1 MVVGGVGDKQ
11 QENEAMKKKTINK
24 TQANKVLSEYADKVD
39 EDDIKETLGKEDE
52 IKKLFTRVKALAK
65 YFNDLCDILELL
77 RDRIAGTYTETP
89 WRTIAA
95 LTGALIYVV
104 SPIDL
109 ILDFIPGIGFLD
121 DAIMIG
127 LAIKLA
133 QPDLAKYRAWKECN
147 KEKAA

>member
-1 MVVGGVGDKQ
+1 MKEKDKNIDT
-11 QENEAMKKKTINK
+11 EKAEET
-24 TQANKVLSEYADKVD
+24 LGEFADKVGE
-39 EDDIKETLGKEDE
+39 EDVKDTLGKEDE
-52 IKKLFTRVKALAK
+52 IKKLFKRIKVLAK
-65 YFNDLCDILELL
+65 CCNDLCDIFELL
-77 RDRIAGTYTETP
+77 RDRVTGAYKETP

-95 LTGALIYVV
+95 LTGALIYVL

-121 DAIMIG
+121 DAVVIG

-133 QPDLAKYRAWKECN
+133 RPDLEKYRAWKTDR